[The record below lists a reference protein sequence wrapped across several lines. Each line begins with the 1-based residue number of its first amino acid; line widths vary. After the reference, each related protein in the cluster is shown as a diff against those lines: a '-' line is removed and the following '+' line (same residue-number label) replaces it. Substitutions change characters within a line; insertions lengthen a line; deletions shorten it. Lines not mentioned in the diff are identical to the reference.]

1 MLSIAAPMEWTVADV
16 QTQLAGF
23 PANRIRTYPAP
34 GTATEDDVLEAQA
47 RSNCICELIDGI
59 LVEKTMASIESAL
72 AAALIYLIQRHL
84 ESKNLGMVLAPDG
97 LLRILPGQVRAPDV
111 SFIRWER
118 FPGRRPFEMAIFP
131 VAPNLAIEIL
141 SESNTA
147 AEMDR
152 KLHDYFD
159 AGVELVWY
167 IEPRTRSALEYVAVE
182 QWTKIA
188 PEGILNGLHVLP
200 GFELRLEELFA
211 RVEGPGDG

>member
-1 MLSIAAPMEWTVADV
+1 
-16 QTQLAGF
+16 
-23 PANRIRTYPAP
+23 
-34 GTATEDDVLEAQA
+34 
-47 RSNCICELIDGI
+47 
-59 LVEKTMASIESAL
+59 
-72 AAALIYLIQRHL
+72 
-84 ESKNLGMVLAPDG
+84 
-97 LLRILPGQVRAPDV
+97 
-111 SFIRWER
+111 
-118 FPGRRPFEMAIFP
+118 MAIFP

-200 GFELRLEELFA
+200 GFALRLEELFA